1 MKTEEPASR
10 AKIPSTRQHRA
21 RLPKTA
27 GGAGRASRSTAYEK
41 AVRLMRSLR
50 GRRATGVRRVG
61 CGGARHWQMDGSEG
75 GRHLCTDPSAS
86 LGCAGAGTPRPRHL
100 RLDWCLLRLPLPAAP
115 LVCVAPDG
123 LAPAPSARSRLRG
136 VITSLSFSL
145 TPLAARVGFFVC

>member
-10 AKIPSTRQHRA
+10 AKIPSTKQHRA

-50 GRRATGVRRVG
+50 GRRATGVRRVR
-61 CGGARHWQMDGSEG
+61 CGGARHWQMDGR
-75 GRHLCTDPSAS
+75 RHLCTDPSAS

-100 RLDWCLLRLPLPAAP
+100 RLDWRLLRLPLPAAP